1 MYLQVGT
8 AEQHPD
14 SNIQSNWRN
23 YAYKYTVKKLVHIKG
38 STAFNRLLISWRIRQ
53 WLRQW

>member
-38 STAFNRLLISWRIRQ
+38 STAFNTLLISWE
-53 WLRQW
+53 